1 MEDNQAMRKK
11 ILLFLTCGGIA
22 VVVACVIVFT
32 SLTMFMSKETEGSL
46 MDISNIYMSEMNV
59 QLKQKFNSITNLRL
73 SQVNGIVKWSELMG
87 MEYGPEML
95 QGLRENAKVRDF
107 TYLALYDENGL
118 AEKVMGEDLH
128 INEYEKMSSLLAGDG
143 QSIGYATNDEGE
155 KFLML
160 AVSADYPLKDGRRS
174 RALVAGVSMDYMAE
188 ALYLDEK
195 DAVMYS
201 HLIAKDG
208 TFVIRNGDAFR
219 ENYFERLHATID
231 KSNIVNSEDVSD
243 ELQKAMA
250 KNKNYSTAVIEEG
263 EKRYLFCSPVSDSKT
278 DWYLI
283 SIMPTGKFD
292 SAVKNLDT
300 VRLIAMLVSVGSL
313 LLVMLV
319 IFIMYYRLSQEQ
331 LKEANI
337 AKEEAFRAN
346 MAKSEFL
353 SSMSHDIRTPMNAII
368 GMTEIAQKDV
378 RDVARVD
385 DCLKKVKLSSKHL
398 LGLIN
403 DVLDMSKIESGKM
416 TLNIIPTSLRG
427 TMDDIVSIM
436 QPEVKARD
444 QYFDIFIQ
452 KIESEMVYCDG
463 VRLNQV
469 LLNLLSNAVKFTKE
483 KGHINVHLYQ
493 EESPQGEEYVRTHF
507 IVEDT
512 GIGMS
517 KEFQKKIFDTFERE
531 ETEEVHKI
539 MGTGLGMSITKSIIG
554 LMGGAIQLQSEQ
566 GKGTKFHIILD
577 LKRAEENHGH
587 MKLPEWNV
595 LVVDDNEALCLSAV
609 ENLKELGV
617 HADWTLSGSQAVDM
631 IEERHNKKDDY
642 QFVLVDWKMAG
653 MDGIETIHEIKKRI
667 GKIPAFLISAYDWSE
682 IKGQISTEDIEGF
695 ISKPLF
701 KSTLFFRLKQYVD
714 GVKEEIKSDQGSI
727 DFQGVRML
735 LAEDIDLNW
744 EIANEILSMVGLV
757 LERAENGQQCV
768 EMFSASEPGYYKGVL
783 MDVRMP
789 VMNGYDATR
798 AIRALDRPDS
808 NLPIIAMTADAFA
821 DDAQRCFESGMDA
834 HLTKPLDIKECM
846 RTLQKYIAE

>member
-1 MEDNQAMRKK
+1 MEENRAMRKK
-11 ILLFLTCGGIA
+11 ILHFLTCGGIA
-22 VVVACVIVFT
+22 VVVACFMVFT
-32 SLTMFMSKETEGSL
+32 SLTMFMSNETEKSL
-46 MDISNIYMSEMNV
+46 SEISSIYMSEMNL
-59 QLKQKFNSITNLRL
+59 QLKQKFNSIINLRL
-73 SQVNGIVKWSELMG
+73 SQVNGIVKRFELRDIG
-87 MEYGPEML
+87 YGPEMMQEL
-95 QGLRENAKVRDF
+95 KEGAEVREF
-107 TYLALYDENGL
+107 TYLALFDEEGL
-118 AEKVMGEDLH
+118 AEKIMGEDLH
-128 INEYEKMSSLLAGDG
+128 INEYAQMVSGLQDDG
-143 QSIGYATNDEGE
+143 QAIGYATDKEGG
-155 KFLML
+155 KFLVL
-160 AVSADYPLKDGRRS
+160 AVSVDLPLKNGGRS
-174 RALVAGVSMDYMAE
+174 RVLIAGVSMEYMAN

-219 ENYFERLHATID
+219 ENYFERLHATIKEHD
-231 KSNIVNSEDVSD
+231 GISSKDVSD
-243 ELQKAMA
+243 GLRKAMED
-250 KNKNYSTAVIEEG
+250 NGNYSTIVTVED
-263 EKRYLFCSPVSDSKT
+263 EKRYLFCSPVSDEKT

-292 SAVKNLDT
+292 SAVKNLDA
-300 VRLIAMLVSVGSL
+300 VRLIAMMLSVGAL

-331 LKEANI
+331 LKEANK
-337 AKEEAFRAN
+337 AKEQAFRAN

-385 DCLKKVKLSSKHL
+385 DCLKKVKMSSKHL

-416 TLNIIPTSLRG
+416 TLNIIPTSLRE

-436 QPEVKARD
+436 QPEVKARK
-444 QYFDIFIQ
+444 QCFDIFIQ
-452 KIESEMVYCDG
+452 KIESESVYCDG

-483 KGHINVHLYQ
+483 EGRIDVHLYQ
-493 EESPQGEEYVRTHF
+493 DESPRGEEYVRTHF

-517 KEFQKKIFDTFERE
+517 EEFQKKIFDTFERE

-539 MGTGLGMSITKSIIG
+539 MGTGLGMSITKSIIS
-554 LMGGAIQLQSEQ
+554 LMGGKIELHSEQ
-566 GKGTKFHIILD
+566 GKGTKFHITLD
-577 LKRAEENHGH
+577 LNRVEESHEH

-617 HADWTLSGSQAVDM
+617 RADWTLTGSQAVDM
-631 IEERHNKKDDY
+631 IEERHNNKDDY
-642 QFVLVDWKMAG
+642 QFVLVDWKMPG
-653 MDGIETIHEIKKRI
+653 MDGIQTIREIKRRI
-667 GKIPAFLISAYDWSE
+667 GEIPTFLISAYDWSE
-682 IKGQISTEDIEGF
+682 IENQISTADIEGF

-714 GVKEEIKSDQGSI
+714 GVKEEIKNDQESV

-757 LERAENGQQCV
+757 LERAENGQECV
-768 EMFSASEPGYYKGVL
+768 DMFSASEPGYYKGIL

-798 AIRALDRPDS
+798 AIRALDRPDKD
-808 NLPIIAMTADAFA
+808 LPIIAMTADAFA

-834 HLTKPLDIKECM
+834 HLTKPLDVKECM
-846 RTLQKYIAE
+846 RTLQKYITE